1 MIHIYLYS
9 KSINWKEFVNNN
21 NMNKFFFNFKYI
33 CIILIIVIFFS
44 IFYFGIIPDT
54 KQIKI
59 AFSKKSINPNDNYQ
73 VFKEKLKLILD
84 NDEIFENEMMNIHTT
99 FQLGGPAKFFI
110 IPKTIN
116 KIIKVLQLCR
126 EFFIDYFILGNGSN
140 LLVSDNG
147 YDGLIININENNF
160 SDLKIEQ
167 IDENNYKIK
176 VGAGI
181 LMRTLAK
188 KLCLLSLSV

>member
-1 MIHIYLYS
+1 MKIKDEDKIQIQNSQLE
-9 KSINWKEFVNNN
+9 NEFRVVNN
-21 NMNKFFFNFKYI
+21 NMNKFFLNFKYI

-44 IFYFGIIPDT
+44 FFYFVILPDT

-59 AFSKKSINPNDNYQ
+59 ALSNKSINPNDNYQ
-73 VFKEKLKLILD
+73 SFKEKLKLILD
-84 NDEIFENEMMNIHTT
+84 NDEIFENEIMSIHTT

-116 KIIKVLQLCR
+116 KIIKVLQLCK
-126 EFFIDYFILGNGSN
+126 EFFVDYFILGNGSN

-160 SDLKIEQ
+160 SDL
-167 IDENNYKIK
+167 
-176 VGAGI
+176 
-181 LMRTLAK
+181 
-188 KLCLLSLSV
+188 